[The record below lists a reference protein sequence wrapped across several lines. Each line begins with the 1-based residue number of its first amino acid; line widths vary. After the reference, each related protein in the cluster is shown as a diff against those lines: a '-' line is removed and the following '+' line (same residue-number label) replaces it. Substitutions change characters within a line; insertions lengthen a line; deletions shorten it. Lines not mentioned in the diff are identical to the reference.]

1 MPRSEKEK
9 LGRWLLSANLTAQA
23 VSFLNQRVDRL
34 GEEENEAQEHLWE
47 LEDEINS
54 IQVKSYNAQEICDQ
68 LKEFVSTFPE
78 LSDGERKLLIDALID
93 SVVVKNKEVAVA
105 LTPPLCSFGLLSTP
119 IAPRGIE
126 PLFEE

>member
-1 MPRSEKEK
+1 MEMAFECQSHRPGSEFLEPT
-9 LGRWLLSANLTAQA
+9 GRP
-23 VSFLNQRVDRL
+23 

-68 LKEFVSTFPE
+68 LKEFVSAFPE
-78 LSDGERKLLIDALID
+78 LSDGERKLLIDSLIME
-93 SVVVKNKEVAVA
+93 VAVKNKEVTVS
-105 LTPPLCSFGLLSTP
+105 LRPPLSSFGFLSTLV
-119 IAPRGIE
+119 APRGIE